1 MASAT
6 NVAASIRCHSKEE
19 KMNKKLLILLL
30 LIVIAA
36 GVGVGIYF
44 GKNNNNTDKD
54 KEEKVSEV
62 KPNSEEQQ
70 EEPKEEEVVY
80 LEYPDLPDTERQ
92 ILERYS
98 NNNDYKVIPIGGEM
112 FDGYIIA
119 IYEPERVH
127 VAVTSQLGVD
137 GEYVDKMVAD
147 NNGIVGINGGGF
159 QDADFQGDGEYPD
172 GITIAKNKMIIS
184 ENLNNPR
191 GGVVGFNALDKLI
204 LANFDENEVVSNGIR
219 DCVSFAPY
227 LIVDGEAQT
236 MTGSG
241 AFGPYGRSAR
251 SAIGQREDG
260 IVLFLCVDG
269 DRTKGE
275 GATLPEIIDI
285 LLAYGA
291 VQASDLDGGTSC
303 QLVVGSQ
310 MINDPTSLNG
320 EHRSRPVSSAFIL
333 EADESNNGDLSA
345 VN

>member
-1 MASAT
+1 M
-6 NVAASIRCHSKEE
+6 SK
-19 KMNKKLLILLL
+19 KIIVFILLL
-30 LIVIAA
+30 VVAA
-36 GVGVGIYF
+36 GIGVGVYF
-44 GKNNNNTDKD
+44 GTKSEEP
-54 KEEKVSEV
+54 KEEATKQQA
-62 KPNSEEQQ
+62 NSEEKQ
-70 EEPKEEEVVY
+70 EEPKEEEVTY
-80 LEYPDLPDTERQ
+80 LEYPELSENERQ

-98 NNNDYKVIPIGGEM
+98 NNNDYKVIPVGGEM
-112 FDGYIIA
+112 FSGYLVA
-119 IYEPERVH
+119 IYEPSRIH

-147 NNGIVGINGGGF
+147 NNGIVGINAGGF
-159 QDADFQGDGEYPD
+159 LDADFQGDGEYPD

-191 GGVVGFNALDKLI
+191 GGVVGFNALDKLV

-227 LIVDGEAQT
+227 LIVDGEPQT
-236 MTGSG
+236 MTGGG

-269 DRTKGE
+269 DRTQGE

-285 LLAYGA
+285 LASYGA

-303 QLVVGSQ
+303 QLVVGNR

-333 EADESNNGDLSA
+333 EADGSNNGDASA
-345 VN
+345 AQ

>member
-1 MASAT
+1 
-6 NVAASIRCHSKEE
+6 
-19 KMNKKLLILLL
+19 
-30 LIVIAA
+30 
-36 GVGVGIYF
+36 
-44 GKNNNNTDKD
+44 
-54 KEEKVSEV
+54 
-62 KPNSEEQQ
+62 
-70 EEPKEEEVVY
+70 
-80 LEYPDLPDTERQ
+80 
-92 ILERYS
+92 
-98 NNNDYKVIPIGGEM
+98 M

-137 GEYVDKMVAD
+137 GEYVTKMVAD

-172 GITIAKNKMIIS
+172 GITIAKNKMVIAD
-184 ENLNNPR
+184 NLNNPR
-191 GGVVGFNALDKLI
+191 GGVVGFDANNRLI
-204 LANFDENEVVSNGIR
+204 LADLDENEVVGAGIR

-227 LIVDGEAQT
+227 LIVDGEPQT
-236 MTGSG
+236 MTGGG
-241 AFGPYGRSAR
+241 AFGPSGRSAR
-251 SAIGQREDG
+251 SAIAQREDG
-260 IVLFLCVDG
+260 IVLFLCTDG

-310 MINDPTSLNG
+310 LINDPTSLNG

-333 EADESNNGDLSA
+333 EADGSNNGDLSGIR
-345 VN
+345 